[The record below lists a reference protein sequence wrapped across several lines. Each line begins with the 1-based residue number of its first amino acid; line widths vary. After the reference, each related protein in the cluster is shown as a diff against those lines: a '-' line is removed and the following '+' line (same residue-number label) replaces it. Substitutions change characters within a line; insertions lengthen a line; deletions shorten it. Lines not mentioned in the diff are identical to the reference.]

1 MSSEGSQ
8 RLAIDSSYSQDNF
21 HLNQTTEKIRIKN
34 FEDLKMVQKIIKSYF
49 TSQEVKQKHKK
60 KAVMHSFVLN
70 TVKILNTVGRYMWIM
85 IVCPFTLTTF
95 TCIVTFVR
103 HLLYYFPSHIEFML
117 KTLK

>member
-8 RLAIDSSYSQDNF
+8 RLAIASSYSQDNF
-21 HLNQTTEKIRIKN
+21 HLNQTIKKKIRIKN

-70 TVKILNTVGRYMWIM
+70 TVKILKLSVDICG
-85 IVCPFTLTTF
+85 L
-95 TCIVTFVR
+95 
-103 HLLYYFPSHIEFML
+103 
-117 KTLK
+117 